1 MLADVATILRA
12 EGLTKRFGALTA
24 VDGLDLEV
32 REGEVFGF
40 LGPNGAGKT
49 TTLRLF
55 CALIAPTSGTAEIA
69 GARLGRD
76 DALIRSTVGILTEQ
90 PGLYERQSA
99 SQNLRFFGALYG
111 LSRTAAA
118 EQTDRYLRLMG
129 LWDRRDEAVATFS
142 RGMKQK
148 VAIARAAM
156 HEPRIVFLDEPTT
169 GLDPDAAKTVREFI
183 GQIRDEGRTVFLCTH
198 NLDEADRLCDRVAFF
213 RRKVLRLDTPA
224 GLRAELYGQA
234 TEIRLVPRPREED
247 LTRVRAVEGV
257 RSAVAEDGAIVVSS
271 DDPLRTN
278 PRVIRALVDA
288 GADVAYVTERRVPLE
303 DVYLRIVEGVG

>member
-12 EGLTKRFGALTA
+12 QGLTKRFGALTA

-32 REGEVFGF
+32 HEGEVFGF

-49 TTLRLF
+49 TTLRLL
-55 CALIAPTSGTAEIA
+55 CALIAPTAGTAEIA

-76 DALIRSTVGILTEQ
+76 DARIRATVGILTEQ

-99 SQNLRFFGALYG
+99 SENLRFFAALYG
-111 LSRTAAA
+111 LPRDVAA

-148 VAIARAAM
+148 VAIARAAL

-183 GQIRDEGRTVFLCTH
+183 GQIRSEGRTVFLCTH
-198 NLDEADRLCDRVAFF
+198 NLDEADRLCDRIAFF
-213 RRKVLRLDTPA
+213 RRSVLRLDTPA
-224 GLRAELYGQA
+224 SLRAELYGQA
-234 TEIRLVPRPREED
+234 TEFRLLPRPREED
-247 LTRVRAVEGV
+247 LVRVRAVGGV

-271 DDPLRTN
+271 EDPLRTN
-278 PRVIRALVDA
+278 PAVIRALVEG

-303 DVYLRIVEGVG
+303 DVYLRIVEGAS

>member
-90 PGLYERQSA
+90 PGLYERQSGSSA
-99 SQNLRFFGALYG
+99 PYTG
-111 LSRTAAA
+111 SRA
-118 EQTDRYLRLMG
+118 
-129 LWDRRDEAVATFS
+129 
-142 RGMKQK
+142 
-148 VAIARAAM
+148 
-156 HEPRIVFLDEPTT
+156 
-169 GLDPDAAKTVREFI
+169 
-183 GQIRDEGRTVFLCTH
+183 
-198 NLDEADRLCDRVAFF
+198 
-213 RRKVLRLDTPA
+213 
-224 GLRAELYGQA
+224 
-234 TEIRLVPRPREED
+234 RPRRSRPTATCGSWASGTGG
-247 LTRVRAVEGV
+247 TRPSRRSRAG
-257 RSAVAEDGAIVVSS
+257 
-271 DDPLRTN
+271 
-278 PRVIRALVDA
+278 
-288 GADVAYVTERRVPLE
+288 
-303 DVYLRIVEGVG
+303 